1 MEFQSKH
8 APTLMND
15 AHPFATPDVTVHC
28 LHARATG
35 SQREGAKVSVLFSW
49 QFSFLVET
57 SLGKS
62 NFCLSSYRLGIL
74 SSQNMGKLAS
84 NPFQPLSPSTFIQI

>member
-1 MEFQSKH
+1 MEFQSKY

-35 SQREGAKVSVLFSW
+35 SPREGAEVSVSLSR
-49 QFSFLVET
+49 QLSFLVET
-57 SLGKS
+57 SFGKS
-62 NFCLSSYRLGIL
+62 NFCLSSHRLGIL
-74 SSQNMGKLAS
+74 SSQNMCKLAS
-84 NPFQPLSPSTFIQI
+84 NPF